1 MEAWKR
7 TSESESAGAGKKS
20 WVRGRLV
27 PICSPASSG
36 RCSVFGGFENQ
47 GSIGRLASIEREQR
61 SYVGSNAGG
70 LSTCSAS
77 QLQMREEQRQAVGD

>member
-27 PICSPASSG
+27 PI
-36 RCSVFGGFENQ
+36 CSVFGGFENQ